1 MSNQYE
7 AGYQRLME
15 FAETTTKHTYL
26 SISHTVGIDGTTKKR
41 DRKLTAK
48 GLEYQLFL
56 LHEKKQR
63 VEARLAIKTAII
75 EDLLY
80 SDKNVITIK
89 EELARNDDIVK
100 LLIKNHEEQYKI
112 LKQEG
117 QLNNEE
123 HFEDVDQKA
132 FIFQHKVQ
140 NCRRVQH
147 LADDF

>member
-1 MSNQYE
+1 MSNQYK

-56 LHEKKQR
+56 LYEKKQR
-63 VEARLAIKTAII
+63 AEARLAIKTAII

-80 SDKNVITIK
+80 SDKNFITIK

-100 LLIKNHEEQYKI
+100 LLIKNHGEQCKI
-112 LKQEG
+112 LK
-117 QLNNEE
+117 
-123 HFEDVDQKA
+123 
-132 FIFQHKVQ
+132 
-140 NCRRVQH
+140 
-147 LADDF
+147 